1 MMRPR
6 NMPGRKPP
14 EGASVSTFGGIFIS
28 ARGDLKARIVL
39 LYTLLLVL
47 NAGAWGWAIL
57 SFRHMPALLGISLLV
72 YGLGL
77 RHAVDADHIAAIDN
91 VTRKLMQDGQRPVA
105 VGFWFAMGH
114 SAIVVLVATLVMGAT
129 SLLGRFESLRA
140 IGGTIST
147 SVSAIFLFAIA
158 TMNIIIFCSIYK
170 SYQRVRSGG
179 TYDEEN
185 IDLLLSGRS
194 LLSRMLRPLFRLVAR
209 SSHMFMLGLLFG
221 LGFDTATEI
230 AMFSMSARQVSEGVP
245 FGAILALPALFAA
258 GMALVDTTDGVVML
272 GAYEWAFVKP
282 IRKLYYNMTITL
294 ISVCIAILIG
304 GIETLGLIG
313 NKFEL
318 NGAPWRWVAELNSNF
333 NNLGFAVIGVFV
345 FAWMLSYIVYRA
357 RRLDDLVVDIPVRQ
371 SWDFLE

>member
-1 MMRPR
+1 
-6 NMPGRKPP
+6 MPGRKPP